1 MKILISLFTVATLV
15 SASNYEGCSDT
26 EQKAKIV
33 LSGNIVSNI
42 ETDFVEKGDSKSS
55 LDEESVDFSISSYT
69 HVSSNLSLVDI
80 KYKKSGDEV
89 CAYIDS
95 KKQVEN
101 INNLL
106 KKVSLYDE
114 KNLPKDID
122 KKLDKL
128 TIYLNDIKQLNYL
141 MPVFLKDTKEYEK
154 NLTLLNKKEKIFQDL
169 YTDTL
174 AKSEESVWKTC
185 STSKDEAKKSL
196 NSLLFKE
203 KRKKET
209 DIGRSFLNLLNPLKW
224 FDNSEKDFINHFS
237 EQITYIKQDSKECA
251 IIKKDDLKSITYK
264 MVHNKNIFNKFSLST
279 NPKVRYNQL
288 KDYIYQIN
296 VTNSLMALFP
306 NIYSETDFNRI
317 NKYKNYLESLKKTTY
332 PQFVKFN
339 IVDDTKNTKIKI
351 KLDDNYVK
359 NQEELY
365 IKDGEHSYEITANGK
380 CPLIDNF
387 EMNLFDDKIISEDLA
402 SQNYPTVLFI
412 SELKPNIV
420 IAGKNIKENI
430 QTTIKKCSG
439 SVRYVATFAG
449 QTQSGEIELAPNETK
464 SIELKFLT
472 SKELAIFN
480 DARTQKFSSKS
491 GVKFSSSLT
500 PMVSKN
506 LIFSIDDKP
515 ENGDLTLDE
524 KGSFVYISD
533 DGFSGIDTFSY
544 KIEANGED
552 SGVKIVQIEV
562 IAPKSDF
569 VVERKKEIITKDE
582 QPEIK
587 KERKI
592 DVVKKEKIETKN
604 SPDKKD
610 SKLEERYQRFKAYV
624 ESQSLNLEKLKKLQ
638 EHYPELFERLLKEKI
653 GN

>member
-26 EQKAKIV
+26 KQKAKIV

-42 ETDFVEKGDSKSS
+42 ETDFVEKGDSRSS

-69 HVSSNLSLVDI
+69 HISSNLSLVDI

-95 KKQVEN
+95 KKQVQN
-101 INNLL
+101 IDNLL

-114 KNLPKDID
+114 KNLPRDID

-209 DIGRSFLNLLNPLKW
+209 DIGTSFLNLINPLKW
-224 FDNSEKDFINHFS
+224 FDNSEKDFINLFS

-264 MVHNKNIFNKFSLST
+264 MVHNKNIFSKSSLST

-306 NIYSETDFNRI
+306 NIYSESDFNRI

-339 IVDDTKNTKIKI
+339 IVDDAKNSKIKI

-359 NQEELY
+359 NQDELY
-365 IKDGEHSYEITANGK
+365 IKVGEHSYEITANGK

-387 EMNLFDDKIISEDLA
+387 EMKFSDDKIISEDLA

-412 SELKPNIV
+412 SELKPTIV
-420 IAGKNIKENI
+420 LDGKNIKENI

-449 QTQSGEIELAPNETK
+449 QTQSGEIALEPNETISK
-464 SIELKFLT
+464 ELKFLT
-472 SKELAIFN
+472 QKELAIFN
-480 DARTQKFSSKS
+480 DAITKHFSAKS
-491 GVKFSSSLT
+491 GVKFSYSLT

-552 SGVKIVQIEV
+552 SGIKIVQIDV
-562 IAPKSDF
+562 TLSKKDILAK
-569 VVERKKEIITKDE
+569 KKEEITEKVK
-582 QPEIK
+582 IK
-587 KERKI
+587 KE
-592 DVVKKEKIETKN
+592 VKKQEVDEKKKSIKE
-604 SPDKKD
+604 DKKTTD
-610 SKLEERYQRFKAYV
+610 DKISKMEERYQKFKIYV
-624 ESQSLNLEKLKKLQ
+624 ESQSLDLEKLKKLQ
-638 EHYPELFERLLKEKI
+638 ESYPKLFNRLLKEKT
-653 GN
+653 GE